1 MKGSNGDA
9 SEAYNGGVTTR
20 IDSSNGSNRW
30 SWQQF
35 GHAAVVVG
43 PVIVVAIAASTAS
56 VRQDMGIANVA
67 LVLAAVTIGAA
78 LLSSLAGLTTSVA
91 AAMSLNYFHTEP
103 VHSLRVSAGSDLVA
117 VALLAAL
124 GLMVSAVTALRVRG
138 TAVTRRAAHADQAA
152 VDLRASLSSAQPVVD
167 VWDMAVAAAAAQF
180 GLVDV
185 RLEPSGGSRL
195 PVVSRKPWDPRNLL
209 DDNMMVLPEGGAIVQ
224 FRDPR
229 HGEQLVLTPRP
240 GMGAVSIDRRVALT
254 FADQVEVSLGRLA
267 EPQLP
272 ATAPSS

>member
-1 MKGSNGDA
+1 MTTHFDSSTGSNP
-9 SEAYNGGVTTR
+9 
-20 IDSSNGSNRW
+20 W

-35 GHAAVVVG
+35 GRAAVIAG
-43 PVIVVAIAASTAS
+43 PVIVVGIAASTAS

-78 LLSSLAGLTTSVA
+78 LLGSLAGLTTSVA
-91 AAMSLNYFHTEP
+91 AAVSLNYFHTEP

-138 TAVTRRAAHADQAA
+138 TAVTRRGAFADQAA
-152 VDLRASLSSAQPVVD
+152 SDLRASLSSAQPVVD

-180 GLVDV
+180 GLVDA
-185 RLEPSGGSRL
+185 RLEPAGASRL
-195 PVVSRKPWDPRNLL
+195 PVVSRKPWDPRNIP

-229 HGEQLVLTPRP
+229 HGEQLVMTPRP

-267 EPQLP
+267 EPRLSAP
-272 ATAPSS
+272 APAP